1 MPTGFERENANS
13 CECICLTIEHGWSR
27 RHASNMANG
36 HRGLHLRAASCTLP
50 KNRAQTGGKSIT
62 VRQPFNIGGLA
73 VKPGER
79 RLVDLPISKL
89 SNHAPVTLPV
99 HVLHGAQPG
108 PTMFVSAAIHGD
120 ELNGVEIIRRLL
132 RTLSPQS
139 VNGTLLCVPVVN
151 VFGFISRSRY
161 LPDRRDLN
169 RSFPGSATGSL
180 AARLAH
186 LFLTEIVK
194 RSQVG
199 IDLHTAAIHRINL
212 PQIRCV
218 FRKRQRVQELGRAF
232 GAEVMLES
240 PERPGSL
247 REAAR
252 AAGVDVLSYEGGEGL
267 RFDEFAIRAGVDGI
281 TAVMLK
287 MGMLEV
293 ADGVE
298 PPAERGTPV
307 LINASSW
314 LRSPEGGVF
323 RTTKR
328 IGDGVN
334 EDEVVGYVAN
344 PYEDVAVEV
353 RSPRRGIIIGRT
365 TLPIVNM
372 GDALLNIGWSEAFS
386 DRASPEREFFDEPIQ
401 EIDIND

>member
-1 MPTGFERENANS
+1 M
-13 CECICLTIEHGWSR
+13 
-27 RHASNMANG
+27 
-36 HRGLHLRAASCTLP
+36 
-50 KNRAQTGGKSIT
+50 
-62 VRQPFNIGGLA
+62 RQPFVVGGLA

-79 RLVDLPISKL
+79 RLIDLPISKL

-132 RTLSPQS
+132 RTLDPHSIG
-139 VNGTLLCVPVVN
+139 GTLLCVPVVN

-169 RSFPGSATGSL
+169 RSFPGRQ
-180 AARLAH
+180 RLA
-186 LFLTEIVK
+186 
-194 RSQVG
+194 RG
-199 IDLHTAAIHRINL
+199 AAGAPLPHRDRQAL
-212 PQIRCV
+212 AGRHRPAHRRHSPHQPAADPLRVPQAPARAGTRPRLRRRCHA
-218 FRKRQRVQELGRAF
+218 G
-232 GAEVMLES
+232 S

-252 AAGVDVLSYEGGEGL
+252 EAGVDVLSYEGGEGL

-281 TAVMLK
+281 TGVMLE
-287 MGMLEV
+287 MGMLELGE
-293 ADGVE
+293 GVE
-298 PPAERGTPV
+298 APAADRRTPV

-328 IGDGVN
+328 IGDGVSVG
-334 EDEVVGYVAN
+334 EVSAT
-344 PYEDVAVEV
+344 
-353 RSPRRGIIIGRT
+353 SPIPTRMWLSR
-365 TLPIVNM
+365 
-372 GDALLNIGWSEAFS
+372 
-386 DRASPEREFFDEPIQ
+386 
-401 EIDIND
+401 

>member
-1 MPTGFERENANS
+1 LS
-13 CECICLTIEHGWSR
+13 
-27 RHASNMANG
+27 
-36 HRGLHLRAASCTLP
+36 
-50 KNRAQTGGKSIT
+50 
-62 VRQPFNIGGLA
+62 VR
-73 VKPGER
+73 PGER
-79 RLVDLPISKL
+79 QLVDLPISKL

-99 HVLHGAQPG
+99 HVLHGPLPG

-132 RTLSPQS
+132 RTLAPQS
-139 VNGTLLCVPVVN
+139 ISGTLLCVPVVN

-169 RSFPGSATGSL
+169 RSFPGSSGGSL

-194 RSQVG
+194 RSQIG

-218 FRKRQRVQELGRAF
+218 FRNNPRCRELGVAF
-232 GAEVMLES
+232 GADVMLES

-252 AAGVDVLSYEGGEGL
+252 LAGVDVLSYEGGEGL
-267 RFDEFAIRAGVDGI
+267 RFDEFAIRAGVEGI
-281 TAVMLK
+281 TGVMLQV
-287 MGMLEV
+287 GMLEL
-293 ADGVE
+293 AETVE
-298 PPAERGTPV
+298 LPAGDRRAPV
-307 LINASSW
+307 FINASSW
-314 LRSPEGGVF
+314 VRSPEGGVF

-328 IGDGVN
+328 IGDTVDA
-334 EDEVVGYVAN
+334 EEVVGHVAN
-344 PYEDVAVEV
+344 PYEDIAVEV
-353 RSPRRGIIIGRT
+353 RSSRRGIIIGRT

-372 GDALLNIGWSEAFS
+372 GDALLNIGWSEQVADGGS
-386 DRASPEREFFDEPIQ
+386 SPERDYIEEPPFDDE
-401 EIDIND
+401 EIVD

>member
-1 MPTGFERENANS
+1 M
-13 CECICLTIEHGWSR
+13 
-27 RHASNMANG
+27 
-36 HRGLHLRAASCTLP
+36 
-50 KNRAQTGGKSIT
+50 
-62 VRQPFNIGGLA
+62 RQPFVIGGLA

-132 RTLSPQS
+132 RTLTPGNI
-139 VNGTLLCVPVVN
+139 NGTLLCVPVVN

-218 FRKRQRVQELGRAF
+218 FRQHPRVRELGKAF

-240 PERPGSL
+240 AERPGSL

-252 AAGVDVLSYEGGEGL
+252 AVGVDVLSYEGGEGL

-281 TAVMLK
+281 TGVMLK
-287 MGMLEV
+287 MGMLDL

-298 PPAERGTPV
+298 PPGERQTPV

-328 IGDGVN
+328 IGDGVS
-334 EDEVVGYVAN
+334 VGDIVGHVAN

-372 GDALLNIGWSEAFS
+372 GDALLNIGWSEEVS
-386 DRASPEREFFDEPIQ
+386 DRASPERAVLADPDE
-401 EIDIND
+401 EDEVID

>member
-1 MPTGFERENANS
+1 MG
-13 CECICLTIEHGWSR
+13 
-27 RHASNMANG
+27 
-36 HRGLHLRAASCTLP
+36 RALD
-50 KNRAQTGGKSIT
+50 
-62 VRQPFNIGGLA
+62 VRQPFVIGGLS

-79 RLVDLPISKL
+79 QLVDLPISKL

-99 HVLHGAQPG
+99 HVLHGPQPG

-132 RTLSPQS
+132 RTLDPQS
-139 VNGTLLCVPVVN
+139 ICGTLLCVPVVN

-169 RSFPGSATGSL
+169 RSFPGAAGGSL

-194 RSQVG
+194 RSQIG

-218 FRKRQRVQELGRAF
+218 FRKRPRCQELGIAF
-232 GAEVMLES
+232 GADVMLES

-267 RFDEFAIRAGVDGI
+267 RFDEFAIRAGVEGI
-281 TAVMLK
+281 TGVMLQV
-287 MGMLEV
+287 GMLEL
-293 ADGVE
+293 AETVE
-298 PPAERGTPV
+298 LPASDRRTPV

-314 LRSPEGGVF
+314 VRSPEGGVF

-328 IGDGVN
+328 IGDTVDV
-334 EDEVVGYVAN
+334 EEVVGHVAN
-344 PYEDVAVEV
+344 PYEDIAVEV
-353 RSPRRGIIIGRT
+353 RSTRRGIIIGRT

-372 GDALLNIGWSEAFS
+372 GDALLNIGWSQEVTDGGS
-386 DRASPEREFFDEPIQ
+386 SPERDYIQ
-401 EIDIND
+401 EPLDEDDIID

>member
-1 MPTGFERENANS
+1 M
-13 CECICLTIEHGWSR
+13 
-27 RHASNMANG
+27 
-36 HRGLHLRAASCTLP
+36 
-50 KNRAQTGGKSIT
+50 
-62 VRQPFNIGGLA
+62 RQPFVVGGLA

-132 RTLSPQS
+132 RTLDPQS
-139 VNGTLLCVPVVN
+139 ISGTLLCVPVVN

-194 RSQVG
+194 RSQIG

-218 FRKRQRVQELGRAF
+218 FRKRRRVQELGRAF
-232 GAEVMLES
+232 GADVMLES

-252 AAGVDVLSYEGGEGL
+252 EAGVDVLSYEGGEGL

-281 TAVMLK
+281 TGVMLK
-287 MGMLEV
+287 MGMLELGE
-293 ADGVE
+293 GVE
-298 PPAERGTPV
+298 APAAERRAPV
-307 LINASSW
+307 LDQCLELVALARGRRVPHDKAHRRW
-314 LRSPEGGVF
+314 RQRRRGG
-323 RTTKR
+323 R
-328 IGDGVN
+328 
-334 EDEVVGYVAN
+334 
-344 PYEDVAVEV
+344 
-353 RSPRRGIIIGRT
+353 PRRQPLRGRRGRSALT
-365 TLPIVNM
+365 PARHHHRAN
-372 GDALLNIGWSEAFS
+372 DAAHRQHGRCAAEYRLVGGGRRSCLA
-386 DRASPEREFFDEPIQ
+386 
-401 EIDIND
+401 

>member
-1 MPTGFERENANS
+1 LP
-13 CECICLTIEHGWSR
+13 
-27 RHASNMANG
+27 
-36 HRGLHLRAASCTLP
+36 RALSAGIDRVEQRSVAL
-50 KNRAQTGGKSIT
+50 
-62 VRQPFNIGGLA
+62 RQPFVVGGLA

-132 RTLSPQS
+132 RTLDPQS
-139 VNGTLLCVPVVN
+139 INGTLLCVPVVN

-169 RSFPGSATGSL
+169 RAFPGSANGSL

-218 FRKRQRVQELGRAF
+218 FRKRPRVQELGRAF
-232 GAEVMLES
+232 GTAVMLES
-240 PERPGSL
+240 QERPGSL
-247 REAAR
+247 RESAR
-252 AAGVDVLSYEGGEGL
+252 EAGVDVLSYEGGEGL

-281 TAVMLK
+281 TGVMLK
-287 MGMLEV
+287 MEMLDTVEGMELPDKK
-293 ADGVE
+293 A
-298 PPAERGTPV
+298 PV
-307 LINASSW
+307 LINASGW
-314 LRSPEGGVF
+314 VRAPEGGVF
-323 RTTKR
+323 RTAKR
-328 IGDGVN
+328 IGDGVS
-334 EDEVVGYVAN
+334 VGETVGHVAN
-344 PYEDVAVEV
+344 PYEDTAVEV
-353 RSPRRGIIIGRT
+353 HSPRRGIIIGRT

-372 GDALLNIGWSEAFS
+372 GDALFNIGWSEEFS
-386 DRASPEREFFDEPIQ
+386 DRASPEREVLDDPVDEDEPI
-401 EIDIND
+401 D

>member
-1 MPTGFERENANS
+1 M
-13 CECICLTIEHGWSR
+13 
-27 RHASNMANG
+27 
-36 HRGLHLRAASCTLP
+36 
-50 KNRAQTGGKSIT
+50 GGGEGSACWNFV
-62 VRQPFNIGGLA
+62 VRQPFVIGGLS

-79 RLVDLPISKL
+79 QLVDLPVSKL

-132 RTLSPQS
+132 RTLDPQS
-139 VNGTLLCVPVVN
+139 ISGSLLCVPVVN

-169 RSFPGSATGSL
+169 RSFPGSAGGSL

-194 RSQVG
+194 RSQIG

-218 FRKRQRVQELGRAF
+218 FRKRPRCRELGLAF
-232 GAEVMLES
+232 GADVMLES

-252 AAGVDVLSYEGGEGL
+252 AVGVDVLSYEGGEGL
-267 RFDEFAIRAGVDGI
+267 RFDEFAIRAGVEGI
-281 TAVMLK
+281 TSVMLQ
-287 MGMLEV
+287 MGMLEL
-293 ADGVE
+293 
-298 PPAERGTPV
+298 AEGTELQIGDRRAPV
-307 LINASSW
+307 LINASGW
-314 LRSPEGGVF
+314 VRSPEGGVF

-328 IGDGVN
+328 IGDSVN
-334 EDEVVGYVAN
+334 VEEVVGHVAN
-344 PYEDVAVEV
+344 PFEDAAVEV

-372 GDALLNIGWSEAFS
+372 GDALLNIGWSEEAGGG
-386 DRASPEREFFDEPIQ
+386 ASPEREILEESPFDED
-401 EIDIND
+401 EVVE

>member
-1 MPTGFERENANS
+1 
-13 CECICLTIEHGWSR
+13 
-27 RHASNMANG
+27 
-36 HRGLHLRAASCTLP
+36 
-50 KNRAQTGGKSIT
+50 
-62 VRQPFNIGGLA
+62 VRQPFVVAGLA

-99 HVLHGAQPG
+99 HVLHGAHAG
-108 PTMFVSAAIHGD
+108 PAMFVSAAIHGD

-132 RTLSPQS
+132 RTLDPHSI
-139 VNGTLLCVPVVN
+139 NGTLLCVPVVN

-199 IDLHTAAIHRINL
+199 IDLHTAPIHRINL

-218 FRKRQRVQELGRAF
+218 FRKRPRVQKLGRAF

-240 PERPGSL
+240 QDRPGSL

-252 AAGVDVLSYEGGEGL
+252 AVGVDVLSYEGGEGL

-281 TAVMLK
+281 TGVMLK
-287 MGMLEV
+287 MDMLELIE
-293 ADGVE
+293 GVE
-298 PPAERGTPV
+298 PVERRAPV

-328 IGDGVN
+328 IGDAVN
-334 EDEVVGYVAN
+334 VGEVVGHVAN
-344 PYEDVAVEV
+344 PYDDVAVEV

-372 GDALLNIGWSEAFS
+372 GDALLNIGWSAEFA
-386 DRASPEREFFDEPIQ
+386 DHVSPEREVLEDPIDED
-401 EIDIND
+401 EVVESD

>member
-1 MPTGFERENANS
+1 M
-13 CECICLTIEHGWSR
+13 
-27 RHASNMANG
+27 
-36 HRGLHLRAASCTLP
+36 
-50 KNRAQTGGKSIT
+50 
-62 VRQPFNIGGLA
+62 RQPFVVGGMA
-73 VKPGER
+73 VAPGER
-79 RLVDLPISKL
+79 RLIDLPVSKL

-99 HVLHGAQPG
+99 HVLHGAQSG

-132 RTLSPQS
+132 RTLDPQS
-139 VNGTLLCVPVVN
+139 INGTLLCVPVVN

-169 RSFPGSATGSL
+169 RSFPGSASGSL

-194 RSQVG
+194 RSQIG

-218 FRKRQRVQELGRAF
+218 FRKRPRVLELARAF
-232 GAEVMLES
+232 GAEVMLENA
-240 PERPGSL
+240 ERPGSL

-252 AAGVDVLSYEGGEGL
+252 AVGVDVLSYEGGEGL

-281 TAVMLK
+281 TGVMYK
-287 MGMLEV
+287 MEML
-293 ADGVE
+293 DL
-298 PPAERGTPV
+298 AEDVDPVPVRQAPV

-314 LRSPEGGVF
+314 LRAPEGGVF

-328 IGDGVN
+328 IGDCVN
-334 EDEVVGYVAN
+334 LGEIVGHVAN
-344 PYEDVAVEV
+344 PFEDAAVEV
-353 RSPRRGIIIGRT
+353 RSPHRGIIIGRT

-372 GDALLNIGWSEAFS
+372 GDALMNIGWSEDLS
-386 DRASPEREFFDEPIQ
+386 DRTSPEREAERVWSD
-401 EIDIND
+401 DDDVVD